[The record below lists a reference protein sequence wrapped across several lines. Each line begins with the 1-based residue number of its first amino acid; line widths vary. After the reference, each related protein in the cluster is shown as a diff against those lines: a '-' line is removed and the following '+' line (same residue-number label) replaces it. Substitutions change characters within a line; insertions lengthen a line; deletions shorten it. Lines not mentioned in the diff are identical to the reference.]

1 MTEIGKLNKRIQLQY
16 EAKVSDGM
24 GGFTTTWTNLG
35 DPIWS
40 AIWPTSA
47 KEIAALNSTNLEV
60 THRIRIR
67 YRSAFKT
74 SWRIKFG
81 ERYFSI
87 SGKLN
92 PEEKNEYLDLM
103 CKEAE

>member
-1 MTEIGKLNKRIQLQY
+1 MEIGKLNKRIQLQY

-24 GGFTTTWTNLG
+24 GGFTTTWTDLG
-35 DPIWS
+35 DPIWA

-47 KEIAALNSTNLEV
+47 KDITALNSTTLEV

-67 YRSAFKT
+67 FRSSFKS

-81 ERYFSI
+81 NRYFAIVSI
-87 SGKLN
+87 LN
-92 PEEKNEYLDLM
+92 PEEKNEWLDLM
-103 CKEAE
+103 CKESA